1 MSIQNSSPAYVEQN
15 IGEYRDNL
23 LIEALPPIL
32 TEADAARAMIL
43 RPQIQPEERALSA
56 EERWHL
62 LARLKYV
69 VIPRLI
75 FYDVERTIS
84 RLLRAGYVVRN
95 PCEAATWRSI
105 YTAQDREQWRNL
117 DWQLI
122 PCESQLLIVGL
133 SGSGKTTCADAV
145 LRTYPQQIIHHT
157 TWRGRHLPITQ
168 LVWLK
173 VTCPKNGSISSFCR
187 EFARQADVALDTDGK
202 YEKLFS
208 RTGMREDMLEGAMRQ
223 IAATHFLGIL
233 IIDEIQRLSLQ
244 KTRGTAPLLHFFQ
257 DLRTALRVPIV
268 EIGTSKAAGLFT
280 NEMKDGRRAS
290 ESGLIQFERPPK
302 RIKEW
307 DDFVRRIWTYQWVRQ
322 PRDPD
327 DEMLDT
333 VFDLSQSIPDFVV
346 LLFKLAQ
353 QRAMLDGTETLTP
366 KLLRQTYDEALGLL
380 HPAINALRT
389 NTMKSLSLYED
400 LLPVEE
406 ALAKLLEFP
415 KQVTV
420 VKDYLDQLFP
430 VAGAAAPV
438 AMVGPQAASQSC
450 DGNTGARDP
459 NAAEPELPELPPG
472 YVDMRTAADADDPHR
487 YLVEN
492 GVISREGV
500 NLGGH

>member
-1 MSIQNSSPAYVEQN
+1 MSTDRFSPSYAEQN
-15 IGEYRDNL
+15 VAEYRDNP

-32 TEADAARAMIL
+32 TEKEAARAMIL
-43 RPQIQPEERALSA
+43 RPQIQSEERAMST

-122 PCESQLLIVGL
+122 PCESQLFIVGL
-133 SGSGKTTCADAV
+133 SGSGKTTCADAI
-145 LRTYPQQIIHHT
+145 LRTYPQQVIHHAA
-157 TWRGRHLPITQ
+157 WRGRHLPITQ

-187 EFARQADVALDTDGK
+187 EFARQADVALDTGGK

-244 KTRGTAPLLHFFQ
+244 KTRGTVPLLHFFQ
-257 DLRTALRVPIV
+257 DLRTALRVPVV
-268 EIGTSKAAGLFT
+268 EIGTGKAAGLFT

-302 RIKEW
+302 RVKEW

-322 PRDPD
+322 SRDPD

-353 QRAMLDGTETLTP
+353 QRAMLDGTEALTP

-389 NTMKSLSLYED
+389 NTTKSLSLYED

-406 ALAKLLEFP
+406 ALARLLEFP

-420 VKDYLDQLFP
+420 VRDYLDQLFP
-430 VAGAAAPV
+430 VTGAAAP
-438 AMVGPQAASQSC
+438 AASVGQSAATPAS
-450 DGNTGARDP
+450 NTAPEVADPGAADL
-459 NAAEPELPELPPG
+459 ELPAG
-472 YVDMRTAADADDPHR
+472 YVDMRTAAEADDPHQ
-487 YLVEN
+487 YLVEK

-500 NLGGH
+500 NLGGRR

>member
-1 MSIQNSSPAYVEQN
+1 MSTDHSSPAYVEQN
-15 IGEYRDNL
+15 IAEYRDNP

-32 TEADAARAMIL
+32 TEKEAAGAMVL
-43 RPQIQPEERALSA
+43 RPQIQPEERTMST

-95 PCEAATWRSI
+95 PVEATTWRSI

-133 SGSGKTTCADAV
+133 SGSGKTTCADAI
-145 LRTYPQQIIHHT
+145 LRTYPQQVIHHAS
-157 TWRGRHLPITQ
+157 WRGRHLPITQ

-187 EFARQADVALDTDGK
+187 EFARQVDTALGTGGK

-208 RTGMREDMLEGAMRQ
+208 RTVMREDMLEGAMRQ

-244 KTRGTAPLLHFFQ
+244 KTHGTAPLLHFFQ
-257 DLRTALRVPIV
+257 DLRTTLRVPVV
-268 EIGTSKAAGLFT
+268 EIGTSKAANLFI

-302 RIKEW
+302 R
-307 DDFVRRIWTYQWVRQ
+307 
-322 PRDPD
+322 
-327 DEMLDT
+327 
-333 VFDLSQSIPDFVV
+333 
-346 LLFKLAQ
+346 
-353 QRAMLDGTETLTP
+353 
-366 KLLRQTYDEALGLL
+366 
-380 HPAINALRT
+380 
-389 NTMKSLSLYED
+389 
-400 LLPVEE
+400 
-406 ALAKLLEFP
+406 
-415 KQVTV
+415 
-420 VKDYLDQLFP
+420 VK
-430 VAGAAAPV
+430 
-438 AMVGPQAASQSC
+438 
-450 DGNTGARDP
+450 
-459 NAAEPELPELPPG
+459 
-472 YVDMRTAADADDPHR
+472 
-487 YLVEN
+487 
-492 GVISREGV
+492 
-500 NLGGH
+500 